1 MPGDTTPTNETVVRE
16 PKGAR
21 AGTVIN
27 DRFKLVRCVASGG
40 YGDVWSGD
48 DLQESRRVA
57 VKILRNDAGNNDP
70 SALARMRQEAEILTS
85 MDHPNIVRVFSFENS
100 DYGYFLVMEFLEG
113 LAIDQVLQREGPGK
127 PEIVVPV
134 VGQLLSAL
142 HLAHSKQILH
152 RDIKP
157 ENIIL
162 EPRKDGYYQPKLLD
176 FGIAKA
182 MKLLSDSDSG
192 VTLVQTRSGGFIG
205 TPKYSPPEQAVGDPI
220 GPNVDL
226 YSLGLVLSEW
236 LTGTPRITA
245 ERHGDVMGQLLNG
258 EPHDVSDC
266 PYAWQAWLRK
276 MIAKSPSGRYA
287 TAMEAMEQF
296 ESLVIEG
303 SKTPD
308 FLDDSPFVNAGSNFD
323 FGSGAFSDHAG
334 PLELDFDR
342 VQRSAPAAPEPVPA
356 TFGEQPVPGTPPPLK
371 ESDTGPQQAVDASKP
386 FARPRPNPMQRK
398 ELPPL
403 NPKDSGNDAETLVMV
418 GWLVVV
424 FILSCGVVFFMMM
437 FLGSS

>member
-1 MPGDTTPTNETVVRE
+1 MPGDTTPTNETVVRD
-16 PKGAR
+16 PQRAR
-21 AGTVIN
+21 AGTVLN
-27 DRFKLVRCVASGG
+27 DRYKLVRCVASGG
-40 YGDVWSGD
+40 YGDVWSSE
-48 DLQESRRVA
+48 DLSEGRRVA

-70 SALARMRQEAEILTS
+70 SALARMRQEAEILTAF
-85 MDHPNIVRVFSFENS
+85 DHPNIVRVFSFQNS
-100 DYGYFLVMEFLEG
+100 PFGYFLVMEFLEG
-113 LAIDQVLQREGPGK
+113 LAIDQVLLRDGPGE
-127 PEIVVPV
+127 PEVIIPV

-162 EPRKDGYYQPKLLD
+162 EPTDRGYQPKLLD

-226 YSLGLVLSEW
+226 YSLGLVLAEW

-245 ERHGDVMGQLLNG
+245 ERHGDVMSQLLNG
-258 EPHDVSDC
+258 ESFDVSDC
-266 PYAWQAWLRK
+266 PYPWQAWLSR
-276 MIAKSPSGRYA
+276 MIAKSPSERYES
-287 TAMEAMEQF
+287 AMQAMREF
-296 ESLVIEG
+296 ETLVIEG
-303 SKTPD
+303 SRRPD
-308 FLDDSPFVNAGSNFD
+308 FLDDSPFMNPGGNFD
-323 FGSGAFSDHAG
+323 YDQGAFSDHAG
-334 PLELDFDR
+334 PLELDLDR
-342 VQRSAPAAPEPVPA
+342 VQRSSPARSPAVPPGFGSAAGPVSAPQAASTPESVIDP
-356 TFGEQPVPGTPPPLK
+356 
-371 ESDTGPQQAVDASKP
+371 SKP
-386 FARPRPNPMQRK
+386 FARPAAAPVQRK

-403 NPKDSGNDAETLVMV
+403 NKKESGDDAETLVMV

-424 FILSCGVVFFMMM
+424 FILSCGVVFFMML
-437 FLGSS
+437 FFGSA